1 MEIKVVYGYD
11 CKIKVLKVDSKFKM
25 ILTAWD
31 ENYMDLWQELTN
43 ELHQIVRSEVEC
55 NRYSVYDMDSKKL
68 MYFW

>member
-31 ENYMDLWQELTN
+31 ENCMGLWQELTN

-55 NRYSVYDMDSKKL
+55 NRYAVYDMGSKKL
-68 MYFW
+68 MYLW

>member
-31 ENYMDLWQELTN
+31 ENCMGFWQELTN
-43 ELHQIVRSEVEC
+43 ELHQIVRGEVEC
-55 NRYSVYDMDSKKL
+55 NRYAVYDMDSKKL
-68 MYFW
+68 MYLW